1 MRSRILE
8 GAYGGIPYEVGKI
21 VNRLVPGS
29 PDGVLRSGCTF
40 IAADTPVGPACL
52 GYGRVEEGDSSFY
65 LYRGRPLQFRRLCFI
80 VGGGL

>member
-40 IAADTPVGPACL
+40 IAADTPVGPAYL
-52 GYGRVEEGDSSFY
+52 GYGRAKEGNSGFY

-80 VGGGL
+80 VSGGL